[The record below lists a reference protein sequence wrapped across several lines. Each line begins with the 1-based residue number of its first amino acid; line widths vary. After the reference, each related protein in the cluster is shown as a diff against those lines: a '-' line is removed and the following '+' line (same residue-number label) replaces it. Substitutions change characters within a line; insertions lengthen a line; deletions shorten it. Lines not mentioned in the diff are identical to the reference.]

1 MIHIFIT
8 LYREHKV
15 KLTMNNKLNKSND
28 LKYFNN
34 PKYSKEQINN
44 LANCITSILSSVKT
58 DIAASYQFNNN
69 KNKIKEIK
77 AFAKLS
83 GNDWTYFVRSLKI
96 TIGRNTDNIEALKSL
111 SQNNTEDNNINDVN
125 GTNIDLGPA
134 KTVSRKHATIEFNRE
149 TGDWELAMLG
159 RNGGKVNYKKYK
171 GNNSTKKIVL
181 KSGDIIDVGGIQ
193 MIFILPDQTPVI
205 HSDCLKHMIPDL
217 VTIYGLNGNNNRL
230 LQDIIRDS
238 NYINDHMDL
247 RLDLQ
252 NIPIV
257 DSILSNNDWKTGS
270 HRRNTKKLKLVKS
283 VESVDNLESDYNSEN
298 SSSSSSSPHE
308 DPDETIQLAHAT
320 SDIYDSAIVNDRE
333 IAQKQESPRKRPMT
347 EIVYNTRNT
356 SKKVKLVSIAS
367 NKQYGTTTLKTK
379 PVSTTPSSSIASE
392 TKLVNNSPPIRS
404 RSSSIPETDSFKKS
418 APSRSKFGSRKMIPP
433 LGPRSESSNNKKQNK
448 RLKSDLSIPESV
460 VSEDTE
466 ALDDTLILNETAKT
480 EKVKKEKAPNG
491 TDVDSSKSN
500 RPPLPYGTVIAQAI
514 LSTDDGIMSLSGI
527 YHYMTTNYVYFQ
539 NTKSNWQNSVRHTL
553 SLNSAFSKLPKK
565 KLSSSGKGMVW
576 CIDKKYREEFLT
588 KWKQGVASKSK
599 KNAAVDKQ
607 LIIHMSNYQ
616 SLPEP
621 YDNEIRPKDVMTQ
634 DMTMAKGISDH

>member
-1 MIHIFIT
+1 
-8 LYREHKV
+8 
-15 KLTMNNKLNKSND
+15 MNNKLAKSND

-34 PKYSKEQINN
+34 PKYTKEQINN

-83 GNDWTYFVRSLKI
+83 GNDWTYFVRSLKV
-96 TIGRNTDNIEALKSL
+96 TIGRNTDNIESLKSL
-111 SQNNTEDNNINDVN
+111 SQTEQDNSISDVN
-125 GTNIDLGPA
+125 STNIDLGPA
-134 KTVSRKHATIEFNRE
+134 KTVSRRHASIEFNRE

-171 GNNSTKKIVL
+171 GNNPDRKIIL
-181 KSGDIIDVGGIQ
+181 KSGDIIDVGGLQ

-205 HSDCLKHMIPDL
+205 HSDCLKQMIPDL
-217 VTIYGLNGNNNRL
+217 ITIYGLNGNNNRL

-257 DSILSNNDWKTGS
+257 DSILSSNDWKKGK
-270 HRRNTKKLKLVKS
+270 HHTKKLKLVNP
-283 VESVDNLESDYNSEN
+283 VENSNGLENSYNSGDSSP
-298 SSSSSSSPHE
+298 SSSSLFPPQD
-308 DPDETIQLAHAT
+308 DPDETIQLANMT
-320 SDIYDSAIVNDRE
+320 SDMYDQENNNSIE
-333 IAQKQESPRKRPMT
+333 IEQQEGSPRKRPLKT
-347 EIVYNTRNT
+347 SNYSTGSR

-367 NKQYGTTTLKTK
+367 NKQYGTATLKTK
-379 PVSTTPSSSIASE
+379 PVSTSSSSIASD
-392 TKLVNNSPPIRS
+392 TTLVNSLPGVQS
-404 RSSSIPETDSFKKS
+404 RSSSIPETNNFKKS
-418 APSRSKFGSRKMIPP
+418 APSRSKFLSRKVIPP
-433 LGPRSESSNNKKQNK
+433 LGPRSESSNNKKLPKN
-448 RLKSDLSIPESV
+448 LKSEPVTTETAA
-460 VSEDTE
+460 SEGTVASE
-466 ALDDTLILNETAKT
+466 ETVASNETVKT
-480 EKVKKEKAPNG
+480 EKFKKEKTPTSTE
-491 TDVDSSKSN
+491 TDSVKNN
-500 RPPLPYGTVIAQAI
+500 RPPLPYGTVITQAI
-514 LSTDDGIMSLSGI
+514 LSADDGIMSLSGI
-527 YHYMTTNYVYFQ
+527 YHYMTANYEYFQ
-539 NTKSNWQNSVRHTL
+539 NTKSNWRNSVRHTL

-616 SLPEP
+616 TLPEP

-634 DMTMAKGISDH
+634 DMTMAKGMAENA